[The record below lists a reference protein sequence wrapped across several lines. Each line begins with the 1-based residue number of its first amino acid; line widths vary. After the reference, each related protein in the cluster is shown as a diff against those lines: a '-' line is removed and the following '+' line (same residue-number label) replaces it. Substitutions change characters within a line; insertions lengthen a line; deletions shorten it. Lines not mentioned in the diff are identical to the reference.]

1 MIKCFFYISL
11 SLLFF
16 NFSLANDIDI
26 QEDINL
32 SFVCDLEKKILK
44 NSEYNYQTFLA
55 KDLDDKGL
63 DKLDIEAK
71 KPETL
76 LINGLSL
83 FLSDITKLN
92 VKIVDKDVVLFK
104 AIDQENNYSES
115 GIINRKSGELVHEI
129 TKNAILKAIENPRSI
144 DYNLVNAQQARRVL
158 DRLVGYELSPV
169 LWKKVKA
176 GLSAGRVQSVCVRVI
191 VEKEREIQKHEFQN
205 SFKTSGI
212 FYIN

>member
-1 MIKCFFYISL
+1 MIKYFIYISL

-44 NSEYNYQTFLA
+44 NSEYNYKTFLA
-55 KDLDDKGL
+55 KDLDDKDL
-63 DKLDIEAK
+63 DKFNIEAK

-83 FLSDITKLN
+83 FLSDTTKLN
-92 VKIVDKDVVLFK
+92 VKVVNKDVVLFK
-104 AIDQENNYSES
+104 AINQEKNYSES

-129 TKNAILKAIENPRSI
+129 TKNIKSENP
-144 DYNLVNAQQARRVL
+144 
-158 DRLVGYELSPV
+158 
-169 LWKKVKA
+169 
-176 GLSAGRVQSVCVRVI
+176 
-191 VEKEREIQKHEFQN
+191 EKDI
-205 SFKTSGI
+205 SFYSCRKRKE
-212 FYIN
+212 NV

>member
-104 AIDQENNYSES
+104 AIDQEKNYSES

-129 TKNAILKAIENPRSI
+129 TKNVQKANSEKNISF
-144 DYNLVNAQQARRVL
+144 YLC
-158 DRLVGYELSPV
+158 
-169 LWKKVKA
+169 KK
-176 GLSAGRVQSVCVRVI
+176 R
-191 VEKEREIQKHEFQN
+191 EKN
-205 SFKTSGI
+205 V
-212 FYIN
+212 